1 MSVIIRCG
9 TLGPRCNIPQGW
21 LNCPARFSNT
31 ATPGPPGIPGTR
43 QDHAMYAIIEDSGS
57 QIKVSEGDTI
67 RVDLR
72 DLPDDAQ
79 SLTFDRVLMIGCS
92 EKGATIGQPIVK
104 GASVTADIVDPDDS
118 EKINI
123 VKFKR
128 RKTYKRNN
136 GHRQHYIKCKVTK
149 INA

>member
-1 MSVIIRCG
+1 
-9 TLGPRCNIPQGW
+9 
-21 LNCPARFSNT
+21 
-31 ATPGPPGIPGTR
+31 
-43 QDHAMYAIIEDSGS
+43 MYAIIEDSGT
-57 QIKVSEGDTI
+57 QIKVSEGDVI

-79 SLTFDRVLMIGCS
+79 SLTFDRVLMVGGD
-92 EKGATIGQPIVK
+92 EKTTKIGQPALD
-104 GASVTADIVDPDDS
+104 GASVTADILDHDDS
-118 EKINI
+118 DKINI

>member
-1 MSVIIRCG
+1 
-9 TLGPRCNIPQGW
+9 
-21 LNCPARFSNT
+21 
-31 ATPGPPGIPGTR
+31 
-43 QDHAMYAIIEDSGS
+43 MYAIIEDSGT
-57 QIKVSEGDTI
+57 QIKVSEGDVI

-79 SLTFDRVLMIGCS
+79 SLTFDRVLMVGGG
-92 EKGATIGQPIVK
+92 EGDATIGQPALDGV
-104 GASVTADIVDPDDS
+104 SVTADILDLDDS
-118 EKINI
+118 DKISV